1 MTDWI
6 ISNMPD
12 HKTYLEPFFGSGA
25 FLFNKGRSKNE
36 TVNDIDGNVVNLF
49 RVIRERRNE
58 LLN

>member
-1 MTDWI
+1 
-6 ISNMPD
+6 MPD